1 MDMDQLLNQFK
12 TLRQAEPPANLEDR
26 IWQAVLSQKNQSLS
40 PLKVALAACCIGVIL
55 FVEINLATS
64 GRTNETKQVKN
75 EFGLTTDYDLYH
87 E

>member
-1 MDMDQLLNQFK
+1 MNMDQLLNQFK

-40 PLKVALAACCIGVIL
+40 PLKVALAACCIGIIF
-55 FVEINLATS
+55 FVEINLVTS
-64 GRTNETKQVKN
+64 GRTDKTKQTKN
-75 EFGLTTDYDLYH
+75 EFGLTSNYDLYH